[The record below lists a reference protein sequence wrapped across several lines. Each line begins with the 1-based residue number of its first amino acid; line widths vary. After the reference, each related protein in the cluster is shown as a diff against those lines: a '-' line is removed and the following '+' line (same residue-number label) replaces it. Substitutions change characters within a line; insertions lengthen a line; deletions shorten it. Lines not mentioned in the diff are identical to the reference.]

1 MLVKQLNIVKINTL
15 FMETMYQQEK
25 NLFFEQVKKFLTEMS
40 ENEILQKINMEDFE
54 TMGALCFIT
63 GVDYVGQAYKQKSV
77 MSNVRKRFE
86 ELKLSDSVI
95 KTFEYKINF
104 LKDSNISEV
113 YADEIKRS
121 KELPM
126 KEIEVAPE
134 NQLAFIDVKAKIKNI
149 LNQLIIPISLAK
161 GLFDIKQNKLTYD
174 ALYKLNSLIN
184 QNSSYSGK
192 IYRSLSQLYGNE
204 LFNTL
209 LKNMIRIYDNA
220 KYAIIY
226 EESFQACIDSVNRF
240 KFDLSE
246 ITEEQ
251 ESENRKT
258 FEQKEQER
266 AETNR
271 EESGDEQN
279 EKYQQKQYTKEE
291 SEKIFNEN
299 PELLVKTLLEEQI
312 EKNLTEDTLL
322 EAIDALIM
330 NEDLLQHI
338 YTYVVTKS
346 KTFSVPN
353 EKFENILKKEL
364 QEIGAEYKKLAEINC
379 REIEPEYSERIVQ
392 YVNACIESCI
402 MNTEEQKQYLI
413 SQLLENGI
421 TTYLHLQQIL
431 SLIETCNI
439 QGKDVQ
445 DYTVLYD
452 YVNDK
457 TNIREVFDNANKLE
471 HLELKMKTYQAFHD
485 FYKVGDTS
493 KDAPIE
499 DSK

>member
-1 MLVKQLNIVKINTL
+1 
-15 FMETMYQQEK
+15 METINNQERK
-25 NLFFEQVKKFLTEMS
+25 NMFFEHVKEKLMNMS
-40 ENEILQKINMEDFE
+40 EDVMLQKINQENFE
-54 TMGALCFIT
+54 IFGMLCFIT
-63 GVDYVGQAYKQKSV
+63 GIDYTGQAYKLKDV
-77 MSNVRKRFE
+77 MYNVRKRFE
-86 ELKLSDSVI
+86 ELKLSDKVI
-95 KTFEYKINF
+95 KAFEYKINF
-104 LKDSNISEV
+104 LKGTNISEV
-113 YADEIKRS
+113 YKEIDKF
-121 KELPM
+121 KNLPT
-126 KEIEVAPE
+126 KVIEVAPE

-161 GLFDIKQNKLTYD
+161 GLFDIKHNKLTYD
-174 ALYKLNSLIN
+174 ALYKFNSLVN

-240 KFDLSE
+240 EFDLSE
-246 ITEEQ
+246 VTEEQ
-251 ESENRKT
+251 EKENQKK
-258 FEQKEQER
+258 FEEAQKELQKEDR
-266 AETNR
+266 AEDKETKKYQKKQFTE
-271 EESGDEQN
+271 EESKD
-279 EKYQQKQYTKEE
+279 
-291 SEKIFNEN
+291 IIEN
-299 PELLVKTLLEEQI
+299 NPDLFIKTILEEQI
-312 EKNLTEDTLL
+312 EDNLTEDNLTKAL
-322 EAIDALIM
+322 DALIE
-330 NEDLLQHI
+330 NEDLLQHV
-338 YTYVVTKS
+338 YTYVVSKS